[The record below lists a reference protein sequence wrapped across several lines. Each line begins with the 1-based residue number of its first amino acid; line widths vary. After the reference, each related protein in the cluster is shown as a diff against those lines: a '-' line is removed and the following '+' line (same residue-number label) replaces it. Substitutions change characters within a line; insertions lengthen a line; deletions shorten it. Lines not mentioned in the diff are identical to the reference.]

1 MNTPESRD
9 LRQLIETAQITAL
22 PQSAI
27 QLIQLSQDP
36 ANGPSEFAAPIEA
49 DPGLTVQVLR
59 FVNSSYFGFR
69 NEISSVKLAIS
80 LVGIRTIK
88 NFALWSAVF
97 SLLPNPKC
105 GPFDLRRLWQD
116 SLRRA
121 LCAGAEQVVAMG
133 GIGRSVCS
141 RPASGYGYSSAQQ
154 RPFRRAIAIFWKSVS
169 KGDTGCHNS
178 NANNSAGPMRKPGGF
193 GPALGFAGQVC
204 LMDRKS
210 CGRSGFGGV
219 RPN

>member
-1 MNTPESRD
+1 MTEEGQAEMNTPESRD

-97 SLLPNPKC
+97 QSAAEPEV
-105 GPFDLRRLWQD
+105 W
-116 SLRRA
+116 SLRFA
-121 LCAGAEQVVAMG
+121 TTVAGFFAAGALR
-133 GIGRSVCS
+133 GR
-141 RPASGYGYSSAQQ
+141 
-154 RPFRRAIAIFWKSVS
+154 
-169 KGDTGCHNS
+169 
-178 NANNSAGPMRKPGGF
+178 
-193 GPALGFAGQVC
+193 
-204 LMDRKS
+204 
-210 CGRSGFGGV
+210 
-219 RPN
+219 